1 VTAIPNALASE
12 FVAAGHA
19 YKIPPAVLAAVAS
32 VESDMGANRGP
43 SSAGA
48 RGLMQFMPGTAADLG
63 VNPDDDRSSIW
74 GAAKLLNQY
83 GYQRNPSLA
92 LSNYNAGPAAKGAAR
107 AAGNAYAVKVLGRV
121 DSLATELGGAGAGAK
136 GPSSPAPS
144 SAAPSSDGGTA
155 SGGGPGGLG
164 GQVLRATLETVL
176 LCAGAALVYL
186 GARRTLSPA
195 VPA

>member
-1 VTAIPNALASE
+1 
-12 FVAAGHA
+12 
-19 YKIPPAVLAAVAS
+19 
-32 VESDMGANRGP
+32 
-43 SSAGA
+43 
-48 RGLMQFMPGTAADLG
+48 
-63 VNPDDDRSSIW
+63 
-74 GAAKLLNQY
+74 
-83 GYQRNPSLA
+83 
-92 LSNYNAGPAAKGAAR
+92 
-107 AAGNAYAVKVLGRV
+107 V